1 MPTQIG
7 AWGRAAI
14 KNMIAIFKRPG
25 TATQAPLQTGR
36 IIAAISVHFQPR
48 ASADI
53 FCRHNVSMPTR
64 SRQWVFRMPNKP
76 LCQRAEEDKRR
87 ADLSEDA
94 WKGSGKVYGYRKLH
108 PAHCSETN
116 DCRAADQI
124 SQFTSIEWAPFLQ

>member
-1 MPTQIG
+1 
-7 AWGRAAI
+7 
-14 KNMIAIFKRPG
+14 
-25 TATQAPLQTGR
+25 
-36 IIAAISVHFQPR
+36 
-48 ASADI
+48 
-53 FCRHNVSMPTR
+53 MPTR

-116 DCRAADQI
+116 DCRAADQA
-124 SQFTSIEWAPFLQ
+124 SQFTSIEWAPFSQQQNLEHSMSRRRNCHDNANVHCGRTNGGRAAREFLRPAETGAHPATGILEQR